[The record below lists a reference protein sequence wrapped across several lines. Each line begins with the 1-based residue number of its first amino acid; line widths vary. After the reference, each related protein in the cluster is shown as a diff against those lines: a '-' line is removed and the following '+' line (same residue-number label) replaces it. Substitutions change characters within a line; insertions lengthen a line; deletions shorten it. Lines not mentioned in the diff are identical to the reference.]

1 MDHSGDGWAIQANGA
16 RFWGV
21 EGAAGLLLRAPG
33 PDGLPMVLMQYR
45 AEWTS
50 MPLTWGVPGGARD
63 ADETVEEAA
72 LREAIEEAGLNPQDV
87 TVVQKQVTTRV
98 PVDYAVRRAPA
109 EDWPRLPWYTSLTGK
124 RWVGL
129 MDPSVREWTY
139 TTVSAFASHPL
150 EVHKNNESIEL
161 VWVPEFEI
169 ESFDLMA
176 PFRSSLSMTS
186 SVVQHGDVSQ
196 PTMRANKSGEGAF
209 WVMPR

>member
-87 TVVQKQVTTRV
+87 TVVQK
-98 PVDYAVRRAPA
+98 
-109 EDWPRLPWYTSLTGK
+109 
-124 RWVGL
+124 
-129 MDPSVREWTY
+129 
-139 TTVSAFASHPL
+139 
-150 EVHKNNESIEL
+150 
-161 VWVPEFEI
+161 
-169 ESFDLMA
+169 
-176 PFRSSLSMTS
+176 
-186 SVVQHGDVSQ
+186 
-196 PTMRANKSGEGAF
+196 
-209 WVMPR
+209 